1 MSLCYK
7 KEGYEKRVKG
17 ETIGLPM
24 KEGYAK
30 RAKGKPL
37 VFARRKDM
45 RSEQR
50 GNHWPSHE
58 GRSNKETIGL
68 PTKEGVIR
76 KPLAFPRRKGV
87 RGKPLVSPY
96 HWFPP
101 TKTSLILLI
110 FYDELFYAYFY
121 AFPHFE

>member
-68 PTKEGVIR
+68 PTKEGGKGETIGF
-76 KPLAFPRRKGV
+76 PL
-87 RGKPLVSPY
+87 PLVSPY
-96 HWFPP
+96 QNQPDFINFLRRVVLRLFLRFPP
-101 TKTSLILLI
+101 
-110 FYDELFYAYFY
+110 F
-121 AFPHFE
+121 